1 MHPRLHAENHPDKPA
16 LIMAT
21 TGESAT
27 YAQLEARANR
37 GAHALRA
44 RGLNTGDAVAIACDN
59 RLEFFDIYWAAQR
72 AGLILVLL
80 SARLKTDEI
89 AYILGDS
96 GAKAVL
102 ISDAMPETVRAVAAN
117 RAAMPGLN
125 IIVSIGPVDDLPDWN
140 ALCAV
145 QPDTPIA
152 DEQIGGRMVYSSG
165 TTGRPKGLKFA
176 SATGSPIQ
184 TNPTAAMFGRHY
196 GFDADT
202 VYLSPAPLYHS
213 APMGMTSAMQS
224 LGSTAIVMDKF
235 DPEEF
240 LKAVERHKV
249 TDVMVV
255 PTMFIRL
262 LALPDE
268 VRSRYD
274 LSSLKTVI
282 HAAAPCPVPVKHAM
296 IKWLGPVIEEFYAGS
311 EGNGHVMISS
321 DEWLVRPGSVGRAVV
336 GQLHICNDDGNELPT
351 GEKGTIYFGGGKPIT
366 YHNDPAKSASVRNPL
381 HPDWTTMGDVGHV
394 DEEGYLFLSDR
405 KDFMII
411 SGGVNIYPQ
420 EVENLLITHPKI
432 ADAAVFGVPNLD
444 FGEEV
449 KAVVQPKN
457 WEDAADALG
466 KELIDWCKERLAD
479 VKCPRTVDFARE
491 LPRAETGKLYKK
503 ELKARYWPASEA
515 DQRGARAVS

>member
-1 MHPRLHAENHPDKPA
+1 MHPRLHAETHPDKAA

-21 TGESAT
+21 TGDSIT

-44 RGLNTGDAVAIACDN
+44 LGLNNGDALAIACDN

-89 AYILGDS
+89 AYIVNDS

-102 ISDAMPETVRAVAAN
+102 ISDAMAGTARNALSN
-117 RAAMPGLN
+117 HAAMPGLEK
-125 IIVSIGPVDDLPDWN
+125 IVTIGPVDALPDWN
-140 ALCAV
+140 ALCMA
-145 QPDTPIA
+145 QPAAPIA
-152 DEQIGGRMVYSSG
+152 DEHIGGRMVYSSG

-176 SATGSPIQ
+176 SATGSPVQ
-184 TNPTAAMFGRHY
+184 PNPTAAMFGKHY
-196 GFDADT
+196 NFDANT

-224 LGSTAIVMDKF
+224 IGGTAVVMDKF
-235 DPEEF
+235 DPEAF
-240 LKAVERHKV
+240 LAAIERHKV
-249 TDVMVV
+249 TATMVV

-262 LALPDE
+262 LGLPEE
-268 VRSRYD
+268 VRNRYD
-274 LSSLKTVI
+274 LSTLKTVI

-296 IKWLGPVIEEFYAGS
+296 IAWLGPVIEEFYAGS

-321 DEWLVRPGSVGRAVV
+321 AEWLARPGSVGRAVV
-336 GQLHICNDDGNELPT
+336 GQLHICDDDGNELPV
-351 GEKGTIYFGGGKPIT
+351 GETGTIYFGGGRPIN
-366 YHNDPAKSASVRNPL
+366 YHNDPAKSASACNPL
-381 HPDWTTMGDVGHV
+381 HSDWTTMGDVGHV
-394 DEEGYLFLSDR
+394 DSEGYLFLSDR

-420 EVENLLITHPKI
+420 EVENLLITHPRV
-432 ADAAVFGVPNLD
+432 ADAAVFGVPNTA

-449 KAVVQPKN
+449 KAVVQLKD
-457 WEDAADALG
+457 WSAASDGLAAELIAYC
-466 KELIDWCKERLAD
+466 KELLAD
-479 VKCPRTVDFARE
+479 VKCPRSVDFERE

-503 ELKARYWPASEA
+503 ELKARYWL
-515 DQRGARAVS
+515 VV

>member
-1 MHPRLHAENHPDKPA
+1 MHPRIHAGTRPGQSA
-16 LIMAT
+16 VIMAAS
-21 TGESAT
+21 GEAISFA
-27 YAQLEARANR
+27 ALEGRANR

-44 RGLNTGDAVAIACDN
+44 LGLASGDAFAIACDN
-59 RLEFFDIYWAAQR
+59 RMEFFDIYWAAQR

-89 AYILGDS
+89 AYIVNDS

-102 ISDAMPETVRAVAAN
+102 ISDAMAGTPRAVAAN
-117 RAAMPGLN
+117 RAAMPGLVS
-125 IIVSIGPVDDLPDWN
+125 IVSIGPVDDLPDWV
-140 ALCAV
+140 ALCAA

-165 TTGRPKGLKFA
+165 TTGRPKGLKFVPPA
-176 SATGSPIQ
+176 GSPVQ
-184 TNPTAAMFGRHY
+184 TNAAAAMFSGHY

-224 LGSTAIVMDKF
+224 LGATAVVMTKF

-240 LKAVERHKV
+240 LRAIERWKI
-249 TDVMVV
+249 TAVMVV

-262 LALPDE
+262 LALPDA

-282 HAAAPCPVPVKHAM
+282 HAAAPCPIPVKHA
-296 IKWLGPVIEEFYAGS
+296 IIEWLGPIIEEFYAGS

-321 DEWLVRPGSVGRAVV
+321 AEWLRRPGSVGRAVV
-336 GQLHICNDDGNELPT
+336 GQLHICDDEGDELPT
-351 GEKGTIYFGGGKPIT
+351 GETGTIYFGGGRPID
-366 YHNDPAKSASVRNPL
+366 YHNDPAKSASARNPK
-381 HPDWTTMGDVGHV
+381 HPHWTTMGDVGRV
-394 DEEGYLFLSDR
+394 DAEGYLFLSDR
-405 KDFMII
+405 KDFMVI

-420 EVENLLITHPKI
+420 EVENLLITHPKV
-432 ADAAVFGVPNLD
+432 ADAAVFGIPNTD

-449 KAVVQPKN
+449 KAVIQPAD
-457 WEDAADALG
+457 WPEAGDALAA
-466 KELIDWCKERLAD
+466 ELIAWCREQLAD
-479 VKCPRTVDFARE
+479 VKCPRSVDFERE

-503 ELKARYWPASEA
+503 ELRARYWP
-515 DQRGARAVS
+515 